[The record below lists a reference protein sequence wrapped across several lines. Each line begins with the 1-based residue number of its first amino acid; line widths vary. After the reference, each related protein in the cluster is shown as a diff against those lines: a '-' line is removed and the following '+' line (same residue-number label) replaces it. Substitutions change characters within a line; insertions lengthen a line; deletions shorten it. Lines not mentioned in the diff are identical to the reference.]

1 MKSLIFVLSLFLS
14 LNFFSQDIEETSK
27 QAGTLELGV
36 RNTLSLFENDG
47 HTGVGFGGQ
56 FRLWLG
62 NKLNT
67 EWYSDYIKT
76 DIGGLGNRNTVHIG
90 WSVMF
95 YPLEANTTLSP
106 YFVAGHCFD
115 YAKITIYDGANTSKE
130 RKSSAIQL
138 GIGNSFRLSKR
149 MDISLS
155 AQYMMHIGDDIHT
168 SVINVNGTEQLT
180 FDTNNSDGH
189 NHSHTGGL
197 ATEGHILVTASLNF
211 KLVDLW

>member
-1 MKSLIFVLSLFLS
+1 MRISLTIIISMSFVNSFCQEKV
-14 LNFFSQDIEETSK
+14 NANK
-27 QAGTLELGV
+27 HAGNLELGV

-47 HTGVGFGGQ
+47 HTGTGFGGQ

-62 NKLNT
+62 EKLNT
-67 EWYSDYIKT
+67 EWFTDYIKT
-76 DIGGLGNRNTVHIG
+76 DIGGLGNRNTIHVG

-115 YAKITIYDGANTSKE
+115 YAKITIYDGVNTSKE

-168 SVINVNGTEQLT
+168 TVTTVNGKEQLT
-180 FDTNNSDGH
+180 FNAHDDEH

-197 ATEGHILVTASLNF
+197 ATEGHILVTASINF
-211 KLVDLW
+211 KLIDLW